1 MIKYLFTVLIS
12 LFLTSCSSYEDI
24 SGFFSDEKI
33 YFLSQYENVKAV
45 EQDSQSTGVNTH
57 PIKLNEER
65 IAGAFRQFLV
75 RVGPKTITLFPGD
88 KIELISESI
97 SKALAEVGPNEDVVF
112 TIESW
117 YRNIPGKKLSDNRVV
132 SGRVFYNKDGLNLI
146 FGSVLRPGFQSTTDP
161 MLQTRNPDLRKNP
174 YVPGSRVISVKN
186 PFPIVAPPNSGI
198 VRPKAAKGR
207 ADWVILT
214 SKALTPR
221 QALTDS
227 ERKLAR
233 ASNIEMQGLKDEL
246 RQLKQDLQTMRGPYQ
261 QGPYMNSPY
270 QYGAVQRQPYQ
281 NNQVPYPGNNGYY
294 PPPPQYA
301 YPPQQYRYPPQN
313 NYYQAPPQQSNV
325 KNLTLKSLEKMRE
338 RGLISEENY
347 FKKLKELGY

>member
-1 MIKYLFTVLIS
+1 MIRSLLILLTS
-12 LFLTSCSSYEDI
+12 IFLTSCASYEDI

-45 EQDSQSTGVNTH
+45 EQDSKSTGVNSH
-57 PIKLNEER
+57 PIKLSEER
-65 IAGAFRQFLV
+65 IAGALRQFLV

-88 KIELISESI
+88 KIELVSEAISE
-97 SKALAEVGPNEDVVF
+97 ALEEAGPKEDVIF

-117 YRNIPGKKLSDNRVV
+117 YKNMPGKSLSDNRVV
-132 SGRVFYNKDGLNLI
+132 SGRIFYNKDGLNLI
-146 FGSVLRPGFQSTTDP
+146 FGSVLRSGFQSTTDP
-161 MLQTRNPDLRKNP
+161 MLQSRNPDLRKNP
-174 YVPGSRVISVKN
+174 YVAGSRVISVKN

-198 VRPKAAKGR
+198 VRPRAAKGR

-233 ASNIEMQGLKDEL
+233 ASNIEMQGLKQEL
-246 RQLKQDLQTMRGPYQ
+246 QQLKQDIQTMRGPYRQ
-261 QGPYMNSPY
+261 TPYMNSPY
-270 QYGAVQRQPYQ
+270 QYGAVQRQPYP

-294 PPPPQYA
+294 PPPQQYA
-301 YPPQQYRYPPQN
+301 YPPQQYGYPQQN
-313 NYYQAPPQQSNV
+313 NYYQAPPPQNNV